1 MKKFDDIKVGDKA
14 ELIHIITQSDI
25 DRFVDLTGD
34 DNKIHVDKEYASMT
48 SFKKPV
54 AHGMLGAS
62 FISTIIGT
70 KLPGDGALWYAQNI
84 EFLQPIRVGDSITV
98 KAEVIKKIER
108 VRAIEL
114 STDIYNQ
121 NNQKVVSGTAKVK
134 LIEQEKVVPEIVEK
148 KMEKRVALV
157 IGGTGGIGRASCL
170 QLAKDGFDI
179 VINYRHNV
187 ELAKKIKEQIIALG
201 EKALIV
207 NADITDFEQ
216 VQNMINK
223 IVRKFGTI
231 TVVVNCATVNIP
243 NIKIH
248 DLEWERIQE
257 QLDLNIKGSF
267 NILKCIIPVMENNK
281 YGKIINITTQYI
293 ETPNSQ
299 LVHYITAKSA
309 LHGFTKA
316 LAFELAHKG
325 IRVNLVSPSM
335 TDTNLLADIPE
346 KIRLLTAAQTPLR
359 RIAVPEDVA
368 CAISYLASEK
378 SDFLTGETIRVNGG
392 QVMI

>member
-34 DNKIHVDKEYASMT
+34 DNKIHVDKDYASKT
-48 SFKKPV
+48 SLKKPV

-70 KLPGDGALWYAQNI
+70 KLPGDGALWYAQDI
-84 EFLQPIRVGDSITV
+84 EFLQPVRIGDSITV
-98 KAEVIKKIER
+98 KAEVVKKIER
-108 VRAIEL
+108 MRAIEL

-121 NNQKVVSGTAKVK
+121 NNQKVASGKAKVK

-148 KMEKRVALV
+148 KIGKRVALV
-157 IGGTGGIGRASCL
+157 IGGTGGIGRATCL

-201 EKALIV
+201 GKALIV
-207 NADITDFEQ
+207 NADISSFEQ
-216 VQNMINK
+216 VQNMIKK
-223 IVRKFGTI
+223 IIRKFGTI
-231 TVVVNCATVNIP
+231 TVVANCATANIP

-248 DLEWERIQE
+248 DLKWERIQE
-257 QLDLNIKGSF
+257 QFDLNVKGSF
-267 NILKCIIPVMENNK
+267 NIIKCVIPVMENNK

-316 LAFELAHKG
+316 LAFELGYKG
-325 IRVNLVSPSM
+325 IRINLVSPGM

-346 KIRLLTAAQTPLR
+346 KTRVLTAAQTPLR
-359 RIAVPEDVA
+359 RIAFPEDVA

>member
-1 MKKFDDIKVGDKA
+1 MAKFDDIKVGDKA
-14 ELIHIITQSDI
+14 ELVHTITKSDI
-25 DRFVDLTGD
+25 EQFVDLTGD
-34 DNKIHVDKEYASMT
+34 DNKIHVDNEYASKT

-54 AHGMLGAS
+54 AHGMLSAA

-70 KLPGDGALWYAQNI
+70 KLPGDGALWFGQDI
-84 EFLQPIRVGDSITV
+84 EFLQPVRVGDSITV

-108 VRAIEL
+108 MRAIEL

-121 NNQKVVSGTAKVK
+121 NKQKAATGKAKVK
-134 LIEQEKVVPEIVEK
+134 LIEQEEIVPEAEGKQNV
-148 KMEKRVALV
+148 KRVVLV
-157 IGGTGGIGRASCL
+157 VGGTGGIGRATCM

-187 ELAKKIKEQIIALG
+187 ELAKKIKDQIIALG
-201 EKALIV
+201 GKSLIF

-216 VQNMINK
+216 VQDMVNK

-231 TVVVNCATVNIP
+231 TVVANCATVNIP
-243 NIKIH
+243 NIKID

-257 QLDLNIKGSF
+257 QFDLNIKGSF
-267 NILKCIIPVMENNK
+267 NIMKCVIPVMENNK
-281 YGKIINITTQYI
+281 YGKIINITTQAI
-293 ETPNSQ
+293 EKPNAQ
-299 LVHYITAKSA
+299 WLHYITAKSA

-325 IRVNLVSPSM
+325 IRINLVSPSM
-335 TDTNLLADIPE
+335 TDTDLLADIPE
-346 KIRLLTAAQTPLR
+346 KTRLLTAAQTPLR
-359 RIAVPEDVA
+359 RIAIPEDVA

>member
-1 MKKFDDIKVGDKA
+1 MTKFNDIKVGDKA
-14 ELIHIITQSDI
+14 ELTHIITQSDI

-34 DNKIHVDKEYASMT
+34 DNKIHVDKEYASRT

-70 KLPGDGALWYAQNI
+70 KLPGDGALWYAQDI
-84 EFLQPIRVGDSITV
+84 EFLQPVRVGDSITV
-98 KAEVIKKIER
+98 KAEVVKKIER
-108 VRAIEL
+108 ARAIEL

-121 NNQKVVSGTAKVK
+121 NNQKVASGKAKVK
-134 LIEQEKVVPEIVEK
+134 LIEQEEIVPEVDEK
-148 KMEKRVALV
+148 RNAKRVALV
-157 IGGTGGIGRASCL
+157 VGSTGGIGKATCM
-170 QLAKDGFDI
+170 QLAEDGFDI
-179 VINYRHNV
+179 AISYRHNV
-187 ELAKKIKEQIIALG
+187 ELAKTIKEQIIALG
-201 EKALIV
+201 GKALIV

-216 VQNMINK
+216 VQDMINK
-223 IVRKFGTI
+223 IIRKFGTI
-231 TVVVNCATVNIP
+231 TVVASCATVNIP
-243 NIKIH
+243 NIKID

-257 QLDLNIKGSF
+257 QIDLNIKGSF
-267 NILKCIIPVMENNK
+267 NIVKCVIPIMENNK

-316 LAFELAHKG
+316 LAFELAPKG
-325 IRVNLVSPSM
+325 IRINMVSPGM

-346 KIRLLTAAQTPLR
+346 KTRLLTAAQTPLR
-359 RIAVPEDVA
+359 RIAVPKDVA

>member
-1 MKKFDDIKVGDKA
+1 MAKFDDIKVGDKA
-14 ELIHIITQSDI
+14 ELVHTITKSDI
-25 DRFVDLTGD
+25 EQFVDLTGD
-34 DNKIHVDKEYASMT
+34 DNKIHVDKEYASKT

-54 AHGMLGAS
+54 AHGMLSAA

-70 KLPGDGALWYAQNI
+70 KLPGDGALWFGQDI
-84 EFLQPIRVGDSITV
+84 EFLQPVRVGDSITV

-108 VRAIEL
+108 MRAIEL

-121 NNQKVVSGTAKVK
+121 NKQKVATGKAKVK
-134 LIEQEKVVPEIVEK
+134 LIEQKVIVPEAEEK
-148 KMEKRVALV
+148 RNVKRVALV
-157 IGGTGGIGRASCL
+157 VGGTGGIGRATCM
-170 QLAKDGFDI
+170 QLAEDGFDI

-201 EKALIV
+201 GKSLIF

-216 VQNMINK
+216 VQDMVNK
-223 IVRKFGTI
+223 IVRKFETI
-231 TVVVNCATVNIP
+231 TAVANCATVNIP
-243 NIKIH
+243 NIKFD
-248 DLEWERIQE
+248 DLIWERIQE

-267 NILKCIIPVMENNK
+267 NIMKCVVPVMENNK
-281 YGKIINITTQYI
+281 YGKIINITTQAI
-293 ETPNSQ
+293 EKPNTQ
-299 LVHYITAKSA
+299 WLHYITAKSA

-325 IRVNLVSPSM
+325 IRINLVSPGM
-335 TDTNLLADIPE
+335 TNTDLLADIPE
-346 KIRLLTAAQTPLR
+346 KTRLLTAAQTPLR
-359 RIAVPEDVA
+359 RIATPGDVA

-378 SDFLTGETIRVNGG
+378 SDYLTGETIRVNGG

>member
-1 MKKFDDIKVGDKA
+1 MTNFTDIKIGDKA

-34 DNKIHVDKEYASMT
+34 DNKLHVNKEYASKT

-70 KLPGDGALWYAQNI
+70 KLPGDGALWYAQDI
-84 EFLQPIRVGDSITV
+84 EFLQPVRVGDSITV
-98 KAEVIKKIER
+98 KAEVVKKIGR
-108 VRAIEL
+108 MRAIEL

-121 NNQKVVSGTAKVK
+121 NNQKVASGKAKVK
-134 LIEQEKVVPEIVEK
+134 LIEQEKIVPENVEK
-148 KMEKRVALV
+148 KPEQRVALV
-157 IGGTGGIGRASCL
+157 IGGTGGIGSATCL

-179 VINYRHNV
+179 AINYHQNV
-187 ELAKKIKEQIIALG
+187 ELAEKIKEQIIALG
-201 EKALIV
+201 RKALIV
-207 NADITDFEQ
+207 NADITDFGQ
-216 VQNMINK
+216 AQDMINK
-223 IVRKFGTI
+223 TVRNFGTI
-231 TVVVNCATVNIP
+231 TVVANCATVNIP
-243 NIKIH
+243 NIKFD
-248 DLEWERIQE
+248 DLTWERIQE
-257 QLDLNIKGSF
+257 QIDLNIKGSF
-267 NILKCIIPVMENNK
+267 NIVKCVISVMGK
-281 YGKIINITTQYI
+281 CRYGKIINITTQYI

-299 LVHYITAKSA
+299 LIHYITAKSA

-325 IRVNLVSPSM
+325 IRINLVSPGM
-335 TDTNLLADIPE
+335 TDTTLLADIPE
-346 KIRLLTAAQTPLR
+346 KTRLLTEARTPLR
-359 RIAVPEDVA
+359 RIGVPEDVA

>member
-1 MKKFDDIKVGDKA
+1 MAKFDDIKVGDKA
-14 ELIHIITQSDI
+14 ELVHTITKSDI
-25 DRFVDLTGD
+25 EQFVDLTGD
-34 DNKIHVDKEYASMT
+34 DNKIHVDKEYASKT

-54 AHGMLGAS
+54 AHGMLSAA

-70 KLPGDGALWYAQNI
+70 KLPGDGALWFGQDI
-84 EFLQPIRVGDSITV
+84 EFLQPVRVGDSITV

-108 VRAIEL
+108 MRAIEL

-121 NNQKVVSGTAKVK
+121 NKQKVATGKAKVK
-134 LIEQEKVVPEIVEK
+134 LIEQKEIVPEAEGKQNV
-148 KMEKRVALV
+148 KRVALV
-157 IGGTGGIGRASCL
+157 VGGTGGIGRATCM
-170 QLAKDGFDI
+170 QLAEDGFDI

-187 ELAKKIKEQIIALG
+187 ELAKKIKDQIIALG
-201 EKALIV
+201 GKSLIF

-216 VQNMINK
+216 VQDMVNK

-231 TVVVNCATVNIP
+231 TVVANCATVNIP
-243 NIKIH
+243 NIKVD

-257 QLDLNIKGSF
+257 QFDLNIKGSF
-267 NILKCIIPVMENNK
+267 NIMKCVIPGMENNK
-281 YGKIINITTQYI
+281 YGKIINITTQAI
-293 ETPNSQ
+293 EKPNAQ
-299 LVHYITAKSA
+299 WLHYITAKSA

-325 IRVNLVSPSM
+325 IRINLVSPGM
-335 TDTNLLADIPE
+335 TDTDLLADIPE
-346 KIRLLTAAQTPLR
+346 KTRLLTAAQTPLR
-359 RIAVPEDVA
+359 RIANPKDVA